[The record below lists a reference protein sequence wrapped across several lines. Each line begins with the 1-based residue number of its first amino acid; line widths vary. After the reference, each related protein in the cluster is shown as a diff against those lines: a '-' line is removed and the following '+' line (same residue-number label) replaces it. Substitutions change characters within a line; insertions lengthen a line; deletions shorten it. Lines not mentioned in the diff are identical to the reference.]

1 MSENNPG
8 PASAPKLV
16 VVTGAGRSGTST
28 VAGALKMLGLSIP
41 QPELRADH
49 SNPRGFFE
57 PLWVVKFH
65 KRLLLEADIG
75 TLDAR
80 PRALAKATRVGA
92 RPAVRR
98 ELHDWLG
105 EHAEPQFVVKDPRAF
120 WVNTL
125 WRETAQELGV
135 QLNQLTMLRHP
146 AEVVG
151 SWRTHYAKTPEAAER
166 RSRET
171 GLLAGW
177 VNAALFNEKVF
188 RGDPR
193 VFVHY
198 ADLLRDWRQEAT
210 RISTALG
217 LQLNTDPTSRE
228 PHVVDEFIDVALHR
242 VRVTF
247 DDLHVPDSLAAL
259 ADEAWHCLA
268 TLADPAGD
276 HATATM
282 RMDTLREEY
291 DILYD
296 YSKALVR
303 DATEARLRQARAR
316 TRAQVEAELRESR
329 HAANGLHR
337 RVVRKARRMWS
348 ERSRD

>member
-1 MSENNPG
+1 MPDNNG

-28 VAGALKMLGLSIP
+28 VAGALKKLGLSIP

-80 PRALAKATRVGA
+80 PRALAKATKVGA
-92 RPAVRR
+92 RPDVRR
-98 ELHDWLG
+98 ELRDWLG
-105 EHAEPQFVVKDPRAF
+105 EHTEPQFVVKDPRAF
-120 WVNTL
+120 WVNSL
-125 WRETAQELGV
+125 WRETAEELEV

-198 ADLLRDWRQEAT
+198 ADLLRDWRQEMS
-210 RISTALG
+210 RISATLD
-217 LQLNTDPTSRE
+217 LQLNTDPASRE
-228 PHVVDEFIDVALHR
+228 PHPVDEFIDVGLHR

-259 ADEAWHCLA
+259 ADETWSCLA
-268 TLADPAGD
+268 ALADPAGD
-276 HATATM
+276 HDTATI

-291 DILYD
+291 DVLYD

-316 TRAQVEAELRESR
+316 TRQQVEAELRENSPTS
-329 HAANGLHR
+329 NGLPR
-337 RVVRKARRMWS
+337 RVLSRARRMWS
-348 ERSRD
+348 ASSRD